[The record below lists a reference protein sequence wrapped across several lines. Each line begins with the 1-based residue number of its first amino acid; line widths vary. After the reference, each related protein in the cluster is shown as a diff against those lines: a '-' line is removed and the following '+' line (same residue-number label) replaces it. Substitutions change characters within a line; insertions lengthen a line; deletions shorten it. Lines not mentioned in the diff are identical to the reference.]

1 LHRQWSAFHQNS
13 LLGVLFWICCRSY
26 PLLKHTKNSTPTN
39 AMNKKELISKNNTRT
54 TVMKKQELLVQCFED
69 VSDDARVRNKWISTQ
84 TWESM
89 IRQRFNFGDHYEFRI
104 SDLSRAIQSTANR
117 SITHLHKIS
126 HSYHYDN
133 ENANLHFFLVV
144 DPKQTT
150 PAKGPPKDNAK
161 SYWESR
167 LKEQNCI
174 LEKMT
179 RTTPRPC
186 KTQKTDNAVVNFL
199 LQKVSEHQAKTAA
212 LSLVTNL
219 DHWKSPR
226 TIELFNPIPGED
238 VKETLARRIK
248 KLQVFVNHP
257 SETNV
262 ATVVENYDEMPNLSL
277 LQGS

>member
-1 LHRQWSAFHQNS
+1 M
-13 LLGVLFWICCRSY
+13 
-26 PLLKHTKNSTPTN
+26 KN
-39 AMNKKELISKNNTRT
+39 
-54 TVMKKQELLVQCFED
+54 KQELLVQCFKD
-69 VSDDARVRNKWISTQ
+69 VSDDARVQNKWISMQ

-89 IRQRFNFGDHYEFRI
+89 IRERFNFGDHYDFRQI
-104 SDLSRAIQSTANR
+104 DLSKAIQH
-117 SITHLHKIS
+117 SIINPINKIS
-126 HSYHYDN
+126 HWYHDDDVNGNRTGRKTNVY
-133 ENANLHFFLVV
+133 FFLVV
-144 DPKQTT
+144 NPKQTT

-179 RTTPRPC
+179 TTTPPPC

-199 LQKVSEHQAKTAA
+199 LQKVSEHQVKTAA

-262 ATVVENYDEMPNLSL
+262 ATMVENYDEMPNLSL